1 MSKKMKPQ
9 LPSEVG
15 QMFDQLSQCLEDWG
29 TTIPK
34 PHHAD
39 LVEEWK
45 DSMKHYI
52 RSIQSSDD
60 DSEKDLVDSIT
71 AGLLEAYTAWV
82 AESSNAIVTS
92 HATLIDH
99 EQTKALMVRPQ
110 TAQRTTDWYTEFQKC
125 LTASELHK
133 VFGSPRERGTLV
145 LQKAGVLE
153 IGGRGQK
160 LVSYKEQLTPM
171 DWGVCF
177 EPVVKLILE
186 HRWEAMIHEC
196 GRFVHLRD
204 TRFAASPDGLIL
216 RSKKH
221 PEMAGHLLEIKCPK
235 SRKIG
240 GKIPMDYFY
249 QMQLQMEVT
258 GVRACEYVEV
268 KFDFCETTKDT
279 DFHGKIAV
287 VGCFN
292 EESGTWDP
300 CRYEYGPVND
310 LDWKPNLGLNEQ
322 TLQLNTWV
330 CLGLH
335 HERVLRDEGWFGTL
349 WPKLELFWEDVALA
363 KEGKFTLPESTRKKK
378 DVVCE
383 IVDSEPE
390 ETPIVQENPDIKT
403 VVIR

>member
-1 MSKKMKPQ
+1 MKPQ
-9 LPSEVG
+9 LSSEVG
-15 QMFDQLSQCLEDWG
+15 QMIDQVSLALEDWG
-29 TTIPK
+29 KTVPK
-34 PHHAD
+34 PHHED
-39 LVEEWK
+39 HVDEWK
-45 DSMKHYI
+45 ESMKHYI
-52 RSIQSSDD
+52 RSIQTSDD
-60 DSEKDLVDSIT
+60 DAQSDLVDSIT
-71 AGLLEAYTAWV
+71 AGLLEAYTAWA
-82 AESSNAIVTS
+82 AESNAIITS

-99 EQTKALMVRPQ
+99 EHTKALMLRPQ
-110 TAQRTTDWYTEFQKC
+110 TAQRTSDWYTEFKRC

-145 LQKAGVLE
+145 LQKAGILE

-186 HRWEAMIHEC
+186 HKWDAMIHEC
-196 GRFVHLRD
+196 GRFVHLREP
-204 TRFAASPDGLIL
+204 RLAASPDGLIL
-216 RSKKH
+216 RSKNH

-258 GVRACEYVEV
+258 SVRACEYVEV
-268 KFDFCETTKDT
+268 KFDFCETTPT
-279 DFHGKIAV
+279 PTTGFYGKIAV

-292 EESGTWDP
+292 EETGTWDP
-300 CRYEYGPVND
+300 CRYEYGTVND
-310 LDWKPNLGLNEQ
+310 LSWKPDLGLNEQ

-330 CLGLH
+330 TMGIH
-335 HERVLRDEGWFGTL
+335 HERVLRDEGWFGAL
-349 WPKLELFWEDVALA
+349 WPKLYEFWADVGLA
-363 KEGKFTLPESTRKKK
+363 KEGKFSLPESSRKKK
-378 DVVCE
+378 DIACE

-390 ETPIVQENPDIKT
+390 DTPVVQDPDIKT
-403 VVIR
+403 VIIM

>member
-1 MSKKMKPQ
+1 MSKKMKAQ

-15 QMFDQLSQCLEDWG
+15 LMFDQLSQCLEDWG
-29 TTIPK
+29 ATVPK
-34 PHHAD
+34 PHHGD

-45 DSMKHYI
+45 GSMKHYI
-52 RSIQSSDD
+52 RSIHSDD
-60 DSEKDLVDSIT
+60 SQDLVDSIT
-71 AGLLEAYTAWV
+71 AGLLEAYTAWD
-82 AESSNAIVTS
+82 SSNAILTS

-99 EQTKALMVRPQ
+99 EQTKALMIRPQ
-110 TAQRTTDWYTEFQKC
+110 TAQRTTDWYTEFKKC

-145 LQKAGVLE
+145 LQKAGILE

-186 HRWEAMIHEC
+186 HMWEAMIHEC

-258 GVRACEYVEV
+258 SVRACEYVEV
-268 KFDFCETTKDT
+268 KFDFVDT
-279 DFHGKIAV
+279 LEKPTRFHGKIAV

-292 EESGTWDP
+292 EDMGTWDP
-300 CRYEYGPVND
+300 CRYEYGTVND

-330 CLGLH
+330 SLGIH

-349 WPKLELFWEDVALA
+349 WPKLDIFWADVALA
-363 KEGKFTLPESTRKKK
+363 KEGKFTLPDSSRKKK
-378 DVVCE
+378 EVACE
-383 IVDSEPE
+383 IVDSDEDD
-390 ETPIVQENPDIKT
+390 PDIKT
-403 VVIR
+403 VTIM